1 MLLYGAV
8 MDGVTD
14 DGAAIQDA
22 IDDCGA
28 RGGGTVEVPEGIA
41 LVERTLVIS
50 SDNVVLRGAGKGE
63 TTIKIPHSLLYYDY
77 LSGKREGEGLAKSRA
92 FLEIRGKPT
101 RSTDE
106 GRNYVGKVLT
116 ETKAGY
122 RSLQLDDASGIIA
135 GEYIQLFMSD
145 PRSGPAKKSLVG
157 YLYESKDPKSRC
169 GDECLKELRGWK
181 DLVRFMSRVVE
192 VRGNTIV
199 LERELPVDVRPE
211 WQPVVFT
218 LNEDTVQNSGIQ
230 DLTVEFNWIRTKKHL
245 YEDGFNAIVLLDT
258 AFSWVR
264 NVEVVNAD
272 LNVVVR
278 RSNFVTVQGIVAR
291 VTKDRSHPSS
301 RKNMG
306 HIGIGVHQSSD
317 VDVSD
322 FDLQERWWHDLSV
335 SATMLCVFRNGKGKD
350 INMDLHRSAPYMTL
364 YENIDIGKGTRPFTS
379 GNPGAGKPTASYA
392 TFYNIRTSDDQP
404 IKEPSCSFGGNM
416 NLVGNFKEGA
426 GNCKGRVIAEKPKG
440 SSGTGRSPR

>member
-1 MLLYGAV
+1 VLLYGAV

-28 RGGGTVEVPEGIA
+28 GGGGTVEVPEGIA

-122 RSLQLDDASGIIA
+122 RSLQLDDASSIIA

-145 PRSGPAKKSLVG
+145 PRSGPANKSLVG

-218 LNEDTVQNSGIQ
+218 LNEDTVQNSSNTRSCIGC
-230 DLTVEFNWIRTKKHL
+230 WMP
-245 YEDGFNAIVLLDT
+245 
-258 AFSWVR
+258 
-264 NVEVVNAD
+264 
-272 LNVVVR
+272 R
-278 RSNFVTVQGIVAR
+278 R
-291 VTKDRSHPSS
+291 
-301 RKNMG
+301 
-306 HIGIGVHQSSD
+306 
-317 VDVSD
+317 
-322 FDLQERWWHDLSV
+322 
-335 SATMLCVFRNGKGKD
+335 
-350 INMDLHRSAPYMTL
+350 
-364 YENIDIGKGTRPFTS
+364 
-379 GNPGAGKPTASYA
+379 
-392 TFYNIRTSDDQP
+392 
-404 IKEPSCSFGGNM
+404 
-416 NLVGNFKEGA
+416 
-426 GNCKGRVIAEKPKG
+426 
-440 SSGTGRSPR
+440 